1 MTKSVN
7 SAFHGTPGLGAWL
20 KDAGISQVVLV
31 GIQTTMCV
39 ETTAGVGGNL
49 GYDVVVVFDATYIF
63 DVEGPFGRRRDADE
77 VAQASA
83 VTLHGGGFARV
94 VMAADVLAGAT

>member
-1 MTKSVN
+1 MR
-7 SAFHGTPGLGAWL
+7 G
-20 KDAGISQVVLV
+20 
-31 GIQTTMCV
+31 
-39 ETTAGVGGNL
+39 
-49 GYDVVVVFDATYIF
+49 
-63 DVEGPFGRRRDADE
+63 RRDADE

>member
-7 SAFHGTPGLGAWL
+7 SAFYGTPDLGAWL
-20 KDAGISQVVLV
+20 RAEGISQVVLV
-31 GIQTTMCV
+31 GIQTNMCV
-39 ETTAGVGGNL
+39 ETTARMGGNL
-49 GYDVVVVFDATYIF
+49 GYDVVVVFDATYTF
-63 DVEGPFGRRRDADE
+63 DVTGPFGWRRTADE

-94 VMAADVLAGAT
+94 VASKDVLAAVG